1 MTSDDVPRL
10 RLTWVA
16 ATRRGRWAGALG
28 GSLGGAADQHRALDE
43 EVQLGK
49 VAGPC
54 HLGYRGCGPVA
65 LNTSTSTGPNRPV
78 IAATSSATCGLIGD
92 VSAEG
97 PSDATAVT
105 DAAGD
110 LPGRPV
116 AAPAIDR
123 HRQAVAG
130 QTPRDHRAQ
139 APRAARHQRDTP
151 LRHRHEAIMPT
162 PLAAPRR
169 PQRLRGPIRTGRT
182 SAIAVDHVRPVR
194 LVGADDLEILVDES
208 VARPV
213 DADVVDLI
221 LAFAQ
226 LHHAVDDPTGVGG
239 QRRFGRLA
247 GGCSADDRP

>member
-1 MTSDDVPRL
+1 
-10 RLTWVA
+10 
-16 ATRRGRWAGALG
+16 
-28 GSLGGAADQHRALDE
+28 
-43 EVQLGK
+43 
-49 VAGPC
+49 
-54 HLGYRGCGPVA
+54 VA

-151 LRHRHEAIMPT
+151 LRHRHEAIIP
-162 PLAAPRR
+162 PRWPHR
-169 PQRLRGPIRTGRT
+169 AGPSACADQSARTQISDRGP
-182 SAIAVDHVRPVR
+182 AIGP
-194 LVGADDLEILVDES
+194 GAQS
-208 VARPV
+208 
-213 DADVVDLI
+213 
-221 LAFAQ
+221 
-226 LHHAVDDPTGVGG
+226 T
-239 QRRFGRLA
+239 
-247 GGCSADDRP
+247 